1 MACRK
6 EIIKSELGQFC
17 NFFYSSVQ
25 KPPGFCMW
33 VADGRVGGGV
43 GGGGGGGRRLQCV
56 TLPTRLAKNQ
66 AALCRDDAGRLHS
79 TRAKNALIAQ
89 YNVIL
94 I

>member
-1 MACRK
+1 
-6 EIIKSELGQFC
+6 
-17 NFFYSSVQ
+17 
-25 KPPGFCMW
+25 MW
-33 VADGRVGGGV
+33 VADDRVGWV

-89 YNVIL
+89 YNVIFRYSIL
-94 I
+94 MLYELLYKYSAILLFSIKIVECTVA